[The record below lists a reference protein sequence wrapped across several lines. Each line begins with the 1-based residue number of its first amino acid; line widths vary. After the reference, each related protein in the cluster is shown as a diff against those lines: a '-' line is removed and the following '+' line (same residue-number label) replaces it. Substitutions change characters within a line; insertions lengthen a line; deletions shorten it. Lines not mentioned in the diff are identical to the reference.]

1 MDSKQFF
8 DLVSHMRDRQKEYFR
23 SRNASSLKES
33 KRLEREVDKE
43 IDRDREFLRIEIRD
57 RDKR

>member
-1 MDSKQFF
+1 MDSKKFF

-43 IDRDREFLRIEIRD
+43 IDRVNKIISERNQTKLF
-57 RDKR
+57 

>member
-33 KRLEREVDKE
+33 TRLEREVDKE
-43 IDRDREFLRIEIRD
+43 IDRVNKIISERNQTKLF
-57 RDKR
+57 